1 MRAGSN
7 GAPTDGATAVQDA
20 LYAAAQLLGYPDAAW
35 RAQLADIDPL
45 IASLDAKDART
56 LGAFVEHARACDA
69 RAFESAYVDTFDFG
83 KKTSMCLAGS
93 EDEAASK
100 SDMLSY
106 AVCFTEAGY
115 TTQQESP
122 DYLPALLELASAV
135 DADEA
140 VRVLHA
146 CEPAASRL
154 SHELRAVGSNDYAK
168 LIDCV
173 SAWTRR
179 LESEVA
185 A

>member
-1 MRAGSN
+1 MMTRAT
-7 GAPTDGATAVQDA
+7 GASAGGAEAVQDA
-20 LYAAAQLLGYPDAAW
+20 LYAAAQLLAYPDAAW
-35 RAQLADIDPL
+35 RERLADIEPL

-69 RAFESAYVDTFDFG
+69 QTFESAYVDTFDFG

-93 EDEAASK
+93 EDESASK

-154 SHELRAVGSNDYAK
+154 SHELKAHGSDDYAQ